1 MIPISNIQRIMK
13 EAMFQDCKLPKDA
26 MEFVQA
32 CLSKF
37 ITHITM
43 VILCVCVCAR
53 ACAIVPKLHE
63 VPERILSGSCIQVTN
78 PYVAQSLLCCL
89 FSLALF
95 LRQSA
100 LEKCDRESRKSITAD
115 DLIWAIKQSSEFN
128 HYTECVRSY
137 THRYRAIEATT
148 RLTKRNEGL

>member
-1 MIPISNIQRIMK
+1 
-13 EAMFQDCKLPKDA
+13 MFQDCKLPKDA
-26 MEFVQA
+26 LEFVQA

-37 ITHITM
+37 ITHMTM
-43 VILCVCVCAR
+43 VILCVCAR
-53 ACAIVPKLHE
+53 ARERAKIAKK
-63 VPERILSGSCIQVTN
+63 VPERILSAACMQVTN
-78 PYVAQSLLCCL
+78 PYVAQSLWCCL

-100 LEKCDRESRKSITAD
+100 LKKCDRENRKSITAD
-115 DLIWAIKQSSEFN
+115 DLIWAIKQSPEFN

>member
-1 MIPISNIQRIMK
+1 M
-13 EAMFQDCKLPKDA
+13 
-26 MEFVQA
+26 
-32 CLSKF
+32 
-37 ITHITM
+37 
-43 VILCVCVCAR
+43 
-53 ACAIVPKLHE
+53 
-63 VPERILSGSCIQVTN
+63 QVTN

-100 LEKCDRESRKSITAD
+100 LEKCDRENRKSITAD